1 MMKERTGP
9 GRQDL
14 PRGAAVEPTGADLSV
29 SSRWPFRSIRPDVLR
44 FAVGLTCPEVGDGH
58 GHGHHAVV
66 NAAGFEVESK
76 IYSLGMAKRG

>member
-44 FAVGLTCPEVGDGH
+44 FAVGLTYPEVGDGH
-58 GHGHHAVV
+58 GHGHAVV

-76 IYSLGMAKRG
+76 IYSPGMAKRG